1 MPSWENL
8 TRRGLIGP
16 GWCALYRNEEES
28 TSHLFL
34 SCPYCV
40 EVWKEV
46 CMCLKL
52 NKWYRWEGVSIL
64 QAWENWRRLG
74 SSDILNALPLMVT
87 WGIWLARNK
96 MIFKGKECTPAIT
109 AGLVC
114 GQVTTLPT
122 RLMIKKQREVL
133 DVAIDRSTPWG
144 YFDGAAQ
151 NNICGGGVVLYVNEN
166 HYFEMSVGLGAGSNN
181 RAELLSLQLI
191 LIFAAKKGC
200 RSLQIFGDSLNVIN
214 WVKKIQ
220 TCSDLILRNILLTI
234 WEMVET
240 FDLITF
246 THVYR
251 ENNC

>member
-1 MPSWENL
+1 M
-8 TRRGLIGP
+8 
-16 GWCALYRNEEES
+16 
-28 TSHLFL
+28 
-34 SCPYCV
+34 
-40 EVWKEV
+40 
-46 CMCLKL
+46 
-52 NKWYRWEGVSIL
+52 
-64 QAWENWRRLG
+64 
-74 SSDILNALPLMVT
+74 
-87 WGIWLARNK
+87 
-96 MIFKGKECTPAIT
+96 
-109 AGLVC
+109 
-114 GQVTTLPT
+114 
-122 RLMIKKQREVL
+122 
-133 DVAIDRSTPWG
+133 
-144 YFDGAAQ
+144 
-151 NNICGGGVVLYVNEN
+151 NEN

-251 ENNC
+251 ENNCQADYASKEGLLLDPGSWEVKECLGDEEYAYYHRPFFEQEESR